1 MSPFSAAAKRRRT
14 MERALLMSRKEWTRL
29 GVMKNVKAQAL
40 NLKAAAALLALS
52 YRQAKRVWRRYQD
65 QGDAGLVHRSR
76 GRPGNRGKDSKIR
89 ERVLTRY
96 QERYPDFGPTL
107 AAEHLGRE
115 GLKVDHDTLRRWLLD
130 QGLWS
135 LRRRRQKHRQWRERK
150 ACFGQLVQM
159 DGSHHDW
166 FEGRRE
172 PAGLMVM
179 IDDATNRTYAQ
190 FSEQET
196 TRAAYDTFEGYVR
209 RHKLPLGLYVDRD
222 SIYRTDREPS
232 VAEQLAGQEPLT
244 QFGRAMK
251 QLGVKIELAYS
262 AQAKGRVE
270 RRNGVLQDRLVK
282 ELRLAG
288 ICDLE
293 QANRFWEETFL
304 PELNRRFWVKPAQ
317 EADAHGA
324 VPRDLAEVLSWEEER
339 IVQRDWTVAW
349 QGRWFQIE
357 SGHEALCLVGR
368 PVTVRQLRDGAV
380 QLVRE
385 GQKLKCREL
394 TQRPVR
400 AARPQP
406 LQTSAPQ
413 AKPEAG
419 HPWRQFA
426 LGVGQG
432 RQFWRGVKARART
445 ARQPS
450 RGLRSA
456 SATLRPPSGP
466 GRAAR
471 KAMSM
476 NNKKK
481 GTFSP
486 ELNRGHF

>member
-14 MERALLMSRKEWTRL
+14 MERHLLMSRKERTRL
-29 GVMKNVKAQAL
+29 GVMKNVKAEAL
-40 NLKAAAALLALS
+40 SLVAAAVLLALS

-65 QGDAGLVHRSR
+65 QGDAGLVHRGR
-76 GRPGNRGKDSKIR
+76 GRAGNRGKGSDLR
-89 ERVLTRY
+89 ERILARY
-96 QERYPDFGPTL
+96 AERYPDFGPTL
-107 AAEHLGRE
+107 AAEHLSRE
-115 GLKVDHDTLRRWLLD
+115 GLKVDHDTLRRWLLAKE
-130 QGLWS
+130 WWTA
-135 LRRRRQKHRQWRERK
+135 RRGRQKHRQWRERK

-166 FEGRRE
+166 FEGRRQ
-172 PAGLMVM
+172 PAVLMVM

-209 RHKLPLGLYVDRD
+209 RYKLPLGLYVDRD

-270 RRNGVLQDRLVK
+270 RRNGLLQDRLVK

-288 ICDLE
+288 INELE
-293 QANRFWEETFL
+293 PANRFLEETFL

-317 EADAHGA
+317 AADAHGA

-368 PVTVRQLRDGAV
+368 SVTVRQLRDDRV
-380 QLVRE
+380 QLMRE
-385 GQKLKCREL
+385 GQKLKHREL
-394 TQRPVR
+394 AQRPLPATRPKPVQR
-400 AARPQP
+400 AAPPTKPQ
-406 LQTSAPQ
+406 
-413 AKPEAG
+413 AG
-419 HPWRQFA
+419 HPWRQFGS
-426 LGVGQG
+426 GVGKE
-432 RQFWRGVKARART
+432 FWRGVKACARA

-466 GRAAR
+466 GRAAKKR
-471 KAMSM
+471 ISV
-476 NNKKK
+476 NNKRK

-486 ELNRGHF
+486 KLNRGHF